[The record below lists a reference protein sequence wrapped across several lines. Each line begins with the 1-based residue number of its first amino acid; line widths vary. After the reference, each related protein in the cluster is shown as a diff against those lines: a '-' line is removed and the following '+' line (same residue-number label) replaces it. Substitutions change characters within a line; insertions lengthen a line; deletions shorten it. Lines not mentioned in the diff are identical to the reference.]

1 MPLADAALEIA
12 RTLSTEVS
20 PPQFL
25 AALLATATAVA
36 LTVAL
41 VVPQVMRRILK
52 VPIESFLADYLPFDQ
67 VLHGNRLIRLSDGTL
82 VATLRIEGC
91 PIGALTREARG
102 ELFRRRKVWIDD
114 LAGTR
119 VKVRVL
125 NRRRRRPISA
135 RVTAREEDGP
145 TLSLISNTWH
155 ESFQETYYTE
165 HTIAFSIAG
174 GDETARAE
182 LEEIV
187 DHALKL
193 LHDFSPRVL
202 LHAPPDDMDGA
213 DSSELLT
220 FWAAVV
226 NPAQP
231 APVGLGAVDKLA
243 EHLAGGTFEFDR
255 DTGLLAWSAG
265 PGTECFAHVV
275 AIPRWGDAT
284 AEELVGRLLST
295 QGEITVLH
303 RLTVLSRPMAQL
315 TAKRAGDLALSA
327 YFVANIQDQIDV
339 ALGALAPGSS
349 TPMELVVYELVILA
363 FGRTPEEAHQV
374 ADEIRKT
381 LVDYQIRATIE
392 SDLAIVHYFSQM
404 PGYDTDVRPMRLL
417 SPAVA
422 DTVTFES
429 WPRGDDR
436 CDWGEGPVMLL
447 PTEAGTPFSFQF
459 HPKPNKEE
467 AAHTL
472 VIGPTGS
479 GKTTAMTLL
488 ATGALARHPKL
499 KVFVFD
505 RDKGCLAW
513 ALSLGRSARY
523 VPLQTDLPGVKS
535 ASLNP
540 LQIHPLNNETKAHV
554 MRWLR
559 LLIGLNDPDSEE
571 IYRRVIEHLPKL
583 DKHERTL
590 EQIAILFD
598 KKSEAFRN
606 LQPWLD
612 KDGPYGGV
620 FSNVEDSLPIDDARV
635 VVFDMTVAL
644 KDEKLAPPLVA
655 DLFHRIFAACQRD
668 EAPGLIIVDEAQPML
683 RNPLF
688 RADFERVVLE
698 ARKRR
703 IGVVAMF
710 QRPDALEAIGDPGFA
725 EMVRMQMPS
734 WLLFPNPNAPR
745 EAYDAFQMT
754 DREWLAVAG
763 KNPALHHM
771 GRPALLKRPGQRL
784 SQVLDFGYLSLG
796 DLQYCYK
803 SGEEFWRLALKAR
816 ANQPADQELQFLD
829 SYLSWAGRRPR
840 REESGRAEAPD
851 RLGRRRQV
859 RPA

>member
-1 MPLADAALEIA
+1 MTESALEIA
-12 RTLSTEVS
+12 RSLSSEVS
-20 PPQFL
+20 PIQFL
-25 AALLATATAVA
+25 AMLLGAVVSA
-36 LTVAL
+36 GVTIAL

-52 VPIESFLADYLPFDQ
+52 TPVESFLADYLPFDQ
-67 VLHGNRLIRLSDGTL
+67 VLHGNAILRLTDGSL
-82 VATLRIEGC
+82 VATIRVEGC
-91 PIGALTREARG
+91 PNGALDREARRD
-102 ELFRRRKVWIDD
+102 LFRKRKTWIDD

-119 VKVRVL
+119 VKVRVI
-125 NRRRRRPISA
+125 NRRKRRPISA
-135 RVTAREEDGP
+135 RVAPREADGP
-145 TLSLISNTWH
+145 FISTMSNAWH
-155 ESFQETYYTE
+155 ESFAETYYTE

-174 GDETARAE
+174 GDESARAE
-182 LEEIV
+182 LNEVV

-193 LHDFSPRVL
+193 LHEFSPRIV
-202 LHAPPDDMDGA
+202 LHAPAEEDDGA
-213 DSSELLT
+213 SELLT
-220 FWAAVV
+220 FWAEIV

-231 APVGLGAVDKLA
+231 APVGLSAVENLA

-255 DTGLLAWSAG
+255 DNGLLAWSSG
-265 PGTECFAHVV
+265 PGTECYAHAV
-275 AIPRWGDAT
+275 AIPRWGDST
-284 AEELVGRLLST
+284 SEELVGRLLAT
-295 QGEITVLH
+295 EGEITILH
-303 RLTVLSRPMAQL
+303 RLSVLSRPVAQI
-315 TAKRAGDLALSA
+315 TVKRAGDLALSS

-339 ALGALAPGSS
+339 AMSAIAPGSA
-349 TPMELVVYELVILA
+349 TPMEVVIYELVILA

-381 LVDYQIRATIE
+381 LVDYQIRASIE
-392 SDLAIVHYFSQM
+392 TDLAIVHYFSQI
-404 PGYDTDVRPMRLL
+404 PGYDTEIRPMRLM

-467 AAHTL
+467 PAHTL
-472 VIGPTGS
+472 VVGTTGS
-479 GKTTAMTLL
+479 GKTTALTLL

-523 VPLQTDLPGVKS
+523 VPLQTDLPGVK
-535 ASLNP
+535 AAQLNP
-540 LQIHPLNNETKAHV
+540 LQLHPLNAENKAHI

-559 LLIGLNDPDSEE
+559 LLIGLTDPESEE
-571 IYRRVIEHLPKL
+571 IYARVIENLPKL
-583 DKHERTL
+583 PPEARTL
-590 EQIAILFD
+590 EQIATYFSN
-598 KKSEAFRN
+598 KSEARRH
-606 LQPWLD
+606 LEPWLN

-620 FSNVEDSLPIDDARV
+620 FTSVEDSLPIDDARV

-655 DLFHRIFAACQRD
+655 DLFHRIFATCQRD
-668 EAPGLIIVDEAQPML
+668 EAPGLVIVDEAQPML
-683 RNPLF
+683 RNKLF
-688 RADFERVVLE
+688 REEFERVVLE

-710 QRPDALEAIGDPGFA
+710 QRPDALEMLGDPGFA
-725 EMVRMQMPS
+725 EMLRMQMPT

-745 EAYDAFQMT
+745 DAYQPFQLT

-763 KNPALHHM
+763 RNPALHHL
-771 GRPALLKRPGQRL
+771 GRPALLKRPSQRL

-796 DLQYCYK
+796 DLQYCFK
-803 SGEEFWRLALKAR
+803 SGEEFWRMALRARSSLA
-816 ANQPADQELQFLD
+816 PDQEAQFLE
-829 SYLSWAGRRPR
+829 SYLSMAARRSPASPAGRTR
-840 REESGRAEAPD
+840 SRAA
-851 RLGRRRQV
+851 
-859 RPA
+859 